1 MNGLLR
7 RGVGCALA
15 LVLALSAAGDLQGN
29 APNARQRR
37 DRQKLD
43 TNLRAALDGG
53 TRKSQRVIIRVRG
66 GEGAA
71 VRLALK
77 AHGHPIVA
85 EHESL
90 GALTAVVH
98 PEDLDALVGR
108 DGVVSVSTDAVVR
121 AKLLGGLL
129 GGLLKIVGGVV
140 GGLVNVLLPSGADT
154 EGPAVPPSVLRAT
167 LGVGSTWTGRGIGV
181 AVIDS
186 GLEMSS
192 EFEGRVTAFYDFT
205 RGGIRTYPYDDYG
218 HGTHIASTIGGS
230 GARSSSRDYRG
241 LAPNVRFTILKVL
254 DKNGA
259 GWTSDVIRA
268 IDFAVTHRAALRID
282 VINLSLGH
290 PIYEPA
296 GSDPLVQAVER
307 AVRAGVVVVAAA
319 GNVGKN
325 PETGRASCRER
336 V

>member
-1 MNGLLR
+1 MTGLLR
-7 RGVGCALA
+7 RSVGCALVFA
-15 LVLALSAAGDLQGN
+15 LAVGTAGDMQGK
-29 APNARQRR
+29 APDARQRR

-53 TRKSQRVIIRVRG
+53 TRKSQRVIIRVRD

-71 VRLALK
+71 VRRALQ
-77 AHGHPIVA
+77 AHGHPIIA

-98 PEDLDALVGR
+98 AEDLDALAER
-108 DGVVSVSTDAVVR
+108 DGVLSVSTDAVVR
-121 AKLLGGLL
+121 AKLLGL
-129 GGLLKIVGGVV
+129 VGGVLKVVV
-140 GGLVNVLLPSGADT
+140 GVVVAVVNVVLPSGADT

-205 RGGIRTYPYDDYG
+205 NGGIKAYPYDDYG

-230 GARSSSRDYRG
+230 GALSYNREYRVSRR
-241 LAPNVRFTILKVL
+241 T
-254 DKNGA
+254 
-259 GWTSDVIRA
+259 
-268 IDFAVTHRAALRID
+268 
-282 VINLSLGH
+282 
-290 PIYEPA
+290 
-296 GSDPLVQAVER
+296 
-307 AVRAGVVVVAAA
+307 
-319 GNVGKN
+319 
-325 PETGRASCRER
+325 
-336 V
+336 